1 MPMGRS
7 PADVKAELQGVLA
20 SELAA
25 RKFAYTRTDGSPWTL
40 ALKDVVDRAP
50 LLEMAYNVNDCV
62 ELRWGAAPNSEEAAT
77 CKRTAPE
84 AQRARMT
91 KFRPWF
97 HDRRRPARAAG

>member
-1 MPMGRS
+1 MPMGNS
-7 PADVKAELQGVLA
+7 AADVKAELQSVLA

-25 RKFAYTRTDGSPWTL
+25 RKFSYTRTDGSPWTL
-40 ALKDVVDRAP
+40 ALKDVIDRAP

-62 ELRWGAAPNSEEAAT
+62 ELRWGAEPKSEEAAT
-77 CKRTAPE
+77 CKRHAPE

-91 KFRPWF
+91 RFRPWF